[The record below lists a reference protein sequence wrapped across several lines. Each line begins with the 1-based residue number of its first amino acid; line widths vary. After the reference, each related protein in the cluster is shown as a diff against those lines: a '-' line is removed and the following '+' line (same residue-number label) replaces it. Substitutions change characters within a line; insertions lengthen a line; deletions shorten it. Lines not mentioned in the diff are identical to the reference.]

1 MKRQETV
8 VLTTEHPHAG
18 ASVAERLALHRERLS
33 PREREVGE
41 YLAAQGEDAAF
52 LSAAEIAARIGTSDA
67 TVVRTVKALGYR
79 GLQALRDE
87 LIGELR
93 ARATPAARLERSFE
107 QIGQEPAS
115 ALEHV
120 LSLQIEFLEEMRRS
134 LADDAFE
141 RAVGLLD
148 GAERVVI
155 AGVGPTAALTEYLA
169 LRLHRM
175 RRPSATVTMTG
186 LRLADELLGL
196 KSGDVLVLVVYEALD
211 RDSAATLERANE
223 LGLRVVLVTDT
234 LGVAL
239 ADRID
244 VALSAPRSRAGGLST
259 VVTTVALFDALIL
272 ALAGLDRDRALSG
285 LAELNVLRQRTTGRN
300 VRPPR
305 EWDDVGLLGD
315 ERA

>member
-211 RDSAATLERANE
+211 RDSE